1 VLKLI
6 ADIRTSLSRELP
18 GRDAQYQMAHTVRK
32 IRDNRPPDHSTRA
45 GVLLLLYQKSRE
57 WHTVFIQRRSDVGND
72 RHSGQIS
79 FPGGR
84 FEVGD
89 KIIQTTA
96 MRESQEEIGITSTSV
111 EILGALTDLY
121 IPVSNFHVF
130 PFVGYYPK
138 EPSFIAQ
145 ETEVAGILEV
155 PLRLLASPETR
166 QLTTIKLAKGFKLN
180 QVPYYDIYGH
190 TLWGATAMI
199 VSEFLEVLRNTKSA
213 VFT

>member
-1 VLKLI
+1 
-6 ADIRTSLSRELP
+6 
-18 GRDAQYQMAHTVRK
+18 
-32 IRDNRPPDHSTRA
+32 
-45 GVLLLLYQKSRE
+45 
-57 WHTVFIQRRSDVGND
+57 
-72 RHSGQIS
+72 
-79 FPGGR
+79 
-84 FEVGD
+84 
-89 KIIQTTA
+89 